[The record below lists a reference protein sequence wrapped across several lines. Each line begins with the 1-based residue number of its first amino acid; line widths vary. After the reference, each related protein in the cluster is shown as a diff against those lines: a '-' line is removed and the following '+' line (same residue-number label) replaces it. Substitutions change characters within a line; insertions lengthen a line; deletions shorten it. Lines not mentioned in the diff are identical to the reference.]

1 MAQSGDNSLIYST
14 SLRTKSEKLFKSIS
28 IIFERFYYEFW
39 S

>member
-14 SLRTKSEKLFKSIS
+14 SRRAKRVKLFKSIS

>member
-14 SLRTKSEKLFKSIS
+14 SRRAKRDKTLQADRYYFK
-28 IIFERFYYEFW
+28 RFYYEFW